1 VHVAYSSFN
10 EAYVTGLRERNPE
23 IESHFIAH
31 FSKVI
36 WLILRNRLRSPQ
48 LAEDA
53 RQETLLRVLQYF
65 RSGKSLRHPERLP
78 GFVHTT
84 CKNVALEMIRS
95 DSRHLAMPENAPDPV
110 DERIDLDLD
119 IVNEERKRVVRE
131 VLSKLSS
138 RDRELLRL
146 VFLEEMDK
154 SEVCKRFHTDEDYL
168 RVLLHRAKLRFRAA
182 LQKSAK
188 PGGLAKLDAR

>member
-1 VHVAYSSFN
+1 MAYSSFD

-65 RSGKSLRHPERLP
+65 RSGKRLEHPERLP

-84 CKNVALEMIRS
+84 CKNVALEMIRA
-95 DSRHLAMPENAPDPV
+95 DSRHPKMAETAQEPV
-110 DERIDLDLD
+110 DQRIDLNVE
-119 IVNEERKRVVRE
+119 IVNEERKRVIRE
-131 VLSKLSS
+131 VLAKLSP

-154 SEVCKRFHTDEDYL
+154 AEVCRRFHTDEDYL

-182 LQKSAK
+182 LQKSAHARWTK
-188 PGGLAKLDAR
+188 DA

>member
-1 VHVAYSSFN
+1 VTYPSFD

-23 IESHFIAH
+23 IEAHFIAH

-65 RSGKSLRHPERLP
+65 RSGKTLQHPERLP

-84 CKNVALEMIRS
+84 CKNVALEMIRA
-95 DSRHLAMPENAPDPV
+95 DARHPRIPENAREPV
-110 DERIDLDLD
+110 DERIDLSFE
-119 IVNEERKRVVRE
+119 IVNEERKQVIRE

-154 SEVCKRFHTDEDYL
+154 AEVCRRFHTDENYL

-182 LQKSAK
+182 LRKSPKSRWAE
-188 PGGLAKLDAR
+188 GI